1 MNAQD
6 LFEFLVELKNEGT
19 DLSSVVVNYRH
30 NSDSDVERV
39 TFFGEDLFDAET
51 NSRLTSII
59 MMTETDDY

>member
-30 NSDSDVERV
+30 NSDSDAERL